1 MAFESIES
9 LDWPVP
15 VNSVSTKWLDR
26 AGVSL
31 DLLRLDQLHPDISGN
46 KWYKLRHNLE
56 AAREQGKSVVLSYG
70 GAWSNHIHALAAAG
84 QYLGIK
90 TVGVIRGERPKDLSA
105 MLQDAESWG
114 MRLHFVSRQDY
125 RQLREPDA
133 HNSRRKLLDQ
143 LQLSE
148 ASVYPVPEGGGNT
161 LGVKG
166 CEEILAAGGI
176 IASDYDEI
184 WLACGTGSTLA
195 GVANAA
201 WRSGPDTRVV
211 GVAVL
216 KGAGF
221 LNRDIQALVRQP
233 LPNWTLLTDH
243 HCGGYARTDEALLA
257 LMETFE
263 RDTGIPL
270 DPVYTGKV
278 LKALKQRVE
287 SGGTGTYGKRLLM
300 IHTGGLQ
307 GRRGFDRF

>member
-1 MAFESIES
+1 MIFESIDS
-9 LDWPVP
+9 LDRPVP
-15 VNSVSTKWLDR
+15 VNSVSTQWLDR

-31 DLLRLDQLHPDISGN
+31 DVLRLDQLHPDISGN

-56 AAREQGKSVVLSYG
+56 AAREQGKPVVLSYG

-84 QYLGIK
+84 HHFGIQ
-90 TVGVIRGERPKDLSA
+90 TVGVIRGERPGDLSA
-105 MLQDAESWG
+105 MLQDAVSWG
-114 MRLHFVSRQDY
+114 MKLHFVSRKDY
-125 RQLREPDA
+125 RQLREPDDR
-133 HNSRRKLLDQ
+133 NRRRELLDQ

-148 ASVYPVPEGGGNT
+148 VEVYPVPEGGGNAP
-161 LGVKG
+161 GVKG

-176 IASDYDEI
+176 TASDYDEI
-184 WLACGTGSTLA
+184 WLACGTGATLA
-195 GVANAA
+195 GVATSAR
-201 WRSGPDTRVV
+201 RSGPDTRIV

-221 LNRDIQALVRQP
+221 LNRDIQAFIRQP

-243 HCGGYARTDEALLA
+243 HCGGYARTHEALLA
-257 LMETFE
+257 LMDAFE

-278 LKALKQRVE
+278 LKALKERVE
-287 SGGTGTYGKRLLM
+287 SGGTGAFGKRLLM

-307 GRRGFDRF
+307 GRRGFAWF